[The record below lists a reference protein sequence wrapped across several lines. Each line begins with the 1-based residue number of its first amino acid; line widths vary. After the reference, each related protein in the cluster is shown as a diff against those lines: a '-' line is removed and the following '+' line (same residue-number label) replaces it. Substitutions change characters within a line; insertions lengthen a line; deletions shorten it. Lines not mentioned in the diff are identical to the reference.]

1 MQRGTVSAMCVPGV
15 FNWGAFSI
23 YRYKHQVCEVKIM
36 WKYLFS
42 MLFLVVYDS
51 YAVSCISGCNQRVDN
66 TINQSIST
74 NENNVEKVI
83 SSDNVKTGT
92 VSVMLSPGT
101 MSDWAVYRGY
111 DLPPPGTVAKDW
123 NYTKL
128 DDYIS
133 IALAI
138 TEPCGTNYF
147 PYNIQSLDGNTCTP
161 AIYENKEQTI
171 TPRAFQSKIR
181 IDKKIVS
188 GTYVKN
194 IFLAQEGRCQ
204 PYGCSRKDVVYFN
217 IYLHINLTVPQTCK
231 LNAGDVIDVDFGNI
245 SSGAFKT
252 AGAIA
257 QGVQPQSRDISVK
270 CDNIAGN
277 AQLTIR
283 MQADKTSGD
292 IVVSDNNDVG
302 FRVTNNNGVPL
313 IPNNLSSV
321 IPFTLDSNARQ
332 NVTIRV
338 YPVSVTGNKPK
349 EGHVT
354 SLAYLRVDFP

>member
-1 MQRGTVSAMCVPGV
+1 
-15 FNWGAFSI
+15 
-23 YRYKHQVCEVKIM
+23 M

-42 MLFLVVYDS
+42 MLFLVVCDS
-51 YAVSCISGCNQRVDN
+51 YAVSCVSGCNQKVDN
-66 TINQSIST
+66 TINQSTSAS
-74 NENNVEKVI
+74 ENKVGKVI

-92 VSVMLSPGT
+92 VSVKLSPGT
-101 MSDWAVYRGY
+101 MSDWAVYRGD
-111 DLPPPGTVAKDW
+111 DLPSPGSAAKDW

-138 TEPCGTNYF
+138 TGPCGTNYF
-147 PYNIQSLDGNTCTP
+147 PYNIQSLDGSTCAP
-161 AIYENKEQTI
+161 AIYEKKEITI
-171 TPRAFQSKIR
+171 TPRSFQSKIR

-204 PYGCSRKDVVYFN
+204 PYGCARKDVVYFN
-217 IYLHINLTVPQTCK
+217 IYLNINLTVPQTCK
-231 LNAGDVIDVDFGNI
+231 LNAGDVIDVNFGNI

-252 AGAIA
+252 AGTIA
-257 QGVQPQSRDISVK
+257 QGIQPQSRDISIK

-277 AQLTIR
+277 AQLTMR
-283 MQADKTSGD
+283 MQADKTSGN
-292 IVVSDNNDVG
+292 IVVSDENNDVG
-302 FRVTNNNGVPL
+302 FRVTNNNGIPL

-332 NVTIRV
+332 NVTIQV
-338 YPVSVTGNKPK
+338 YPVSVTGKKPT
-349 EGHVT
+349 EGPVT
-354 SLAYLRVDFP
+354 SRAYLRVDFP